1 MKQSFK
7 NLLLG
12 GLLLGGLLLGCGSP
26 WDELFGRTPGVL
38 LTVYRATPSTTERGT
53 LLAVEAS
60 FASRSMDGQPD
71 CVRLSAQVG
80 SVEATAATGT
90 TTTREVFLP
99 LSSALPHRA
108 LAVYRQSAT
117 AAGKPDVVI
126 AELLPSA
133 ACHGETGMVP
143 VARAVL
149 SIDSTNNQTSE
160 SLLSD
165 MAVKDLGQVRD

>member
-1 MKQSFK
+1 MKQSFR

-38 LTVYRATPSTTERGT
+38 LTVYR
-53 LLAVEAS
+53 
-60 FASRSMDGQPD
+60 SMDGQPD

-90 TTTREVFLP
+90 TTTRDVFLP

-133 ACHGETGMVP
+133 ACRGETGMVP